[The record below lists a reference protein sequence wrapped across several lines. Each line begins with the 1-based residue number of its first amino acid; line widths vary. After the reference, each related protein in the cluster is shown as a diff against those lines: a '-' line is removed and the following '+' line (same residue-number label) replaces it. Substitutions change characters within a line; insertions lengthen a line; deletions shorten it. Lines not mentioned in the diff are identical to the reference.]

1 MRQAT
6 VNRQTAET
14 QISLTL
20 NLDGTGCYGIDTGI
34 GFFNHLLEL
43 FAAHGSFDL
52 CLQCRGDLVVD
63 GHHTVEDVGIALG
76 TAFRQALG
84 EKRGIHRYAD
94 LVLPMDEA
102 LILIALDL
110 SGRSY
115 LGYEVNFTAPMIGQ
129 WDTQLLEEFL
139 LALTRSMGLTLHVRQ
154 LAGKNAHHIAEAVL
168 KGLGRALRRA
178 VAIQPDMEGKVPSTK
193 GSLQG

>member
-6 VNRQTAET
+6 INRQTTET

-20 NLDGTGCYGIDTGI
+20 NLDGTGCYEIDTGI

-52 CLQCRGDLVVD
+52 SLQCRGDLLVD
-63 GHHTVEDVGIALG
+63 GHHTAEDVGIALG
-76 TAFRQALG
+76 TAFQQALG

-110 SGRSY
+110 SGRGY
-115 LGYEVNFTAPMIGQ
+115 LGYEVNFTVPMIGQ

-168 KGLGRALRRA
+168 KGLGRALCRA
-178 VAIQPDMEGKVPSTK
+178 VTIQPNMEGKIPSTK
-193 GSLQG
+193 GSL

>member
-1 MRQAT
+1 MRQVT
-6 VNRQTAET
+6 VNRQTTET

-20 NLDGTGCYGIDTGI
+20 NLDGTGCYEIDTGI

-52 CLQCRGDLVVD
+52 SLQCRGDLLVD
-63 GHHTVEDVGIALG
+63 GHHTAEDVGIALG
-76 TAFRQALG
+76 TAFQQALG

-110 SGRSY
+110 SGRGY
-115 LGYEVNFTAPMIGQ
+115 LGYEVKFTVPMIGQ

-139 LALTRSMGLTLHVRQ
+139 LALTRSMGLTLHVRL

-168 KGLGRALRRA
+168 KGLGRALCRA
-178 VAIQPDMEGKVPSTK
+178 VTIQPNMEGKIPSTK
-193 GSLQG
+193 GSL

>member
-1 MRQAT
+1 MRQVT
-6 VNRQTAET
+6 VNRQTTET

-20 NLDGTGCYGIDTGI
+20 NLDGTGCYEIDTGI

-52 CLQCRGDLVVD
+52 SLQCRGDLLVD
-63 GHHTVEDVGIALG
+63 GHHTAEDVGIALG
-76 TAFRQALG
+76 TAFQQALG

-110 SGRSY
+110 SGRGY
-115 LGYEVNFTAPMIGQ
+115 LGYEVNFTVPMIGQ

-168 KGLGRALRRA
+168 KGLGRALCRA
-178 VAIQPDMEGKVPSTK
+178 VTIQPNMEGKIPSTK
-193 GSLQG
+193 GSL

>member
-1 MRQAT
+1 MRQVT
-6 VNRQTAET
+6 VNRQTTET

-20 NLDGTGCYGIDTGI
+20 NLDGTGCYEIDTGI

-52 CLQCRGDLVVD
+52 SLQCRGDLLVD
-63 GHHTVEDVGIALG
+63 GHHTAEDVGIALG
-76 TAFRQALG
+76 TAFQQALG

-110 SGRSY
+110 SGRGY
-115 LGYEVNFTAPMIGQ
+115 LGYEVKFTVPMIGQ
-129 WDTQLLEEFL
+129 WDIQLLEEFL
-139 LALTRSMGLTLHVRQ
+139 LALTRSMGLTLHVRL

-168 KGLGRALRRA
+168 KGLGRALCRA
-178 VAIQPDMEGKVPSTK
+178 VTIQPNMEGKIPSTK
-193 GSLQG
+193 GSL

>member
-1 MRQAT
+1 MRQVT
-6 VNRQTAET
+6 VNRQTTET

-20 NLDGTGCYGIDTGI
+20 NLDGTGCYEIDTGI

-52 CLQCRGDLVVD
+52 SLQCRGDLLVD
-63 GHHTVEDVGIALG
+63 GHHTAEDVGIALG
-76 TAFRQALG
+76 TAFQQALG

-110 SGRSY
+110 SGRGY
-115 LGYEVNFTAPMIGQ
+115 LGYEVNFTVPMIGQ

-139 LALTRSMGLTLHVRQ
+139 LALTRSMGLTLHVRL

-168 KGLGRALRRA
+168 KGLGRALCRA
-178 VAIQPDMEGKVPSTK
+178 VTIQPNMEGKIPSTK
-193 GSLQG
+193 GSL